1 MSRIL
6 ITSALPYINGIKHL
20 GTLAGSMLPA
30 DVYARFQRSRG
41 RETLYICA
49 TDEHGTPTELA
60 AAEKGQDPASFC
72 AEQHQLQHDLGRAF
86 GLSWDHFGRSSSPQN
101 HKLTQRF
108 AQQLWEAGF
117 IEERVTQQVY
127 SNADRRFLPD
137 RYVIGTCPH
146 CGYESARGDQCENCT
161 RVLDPADLLHPRSA
175 ISGSTDIEIRGSK
188 HLFLRQSLFS
198 GKLRAWIEEKRDRWP
213 LLVTSIALKWLDE
226 GLLDRGVTRD
236 LEWGVPVNAFQWGP
250 NPDGVT
256 PDIEGLA
263 GKVFYVWFDAPIEY
277 ISATWEWADARAAE
291 AGKPTPAADAEWE
304 RWWREPAAADVTYV
318 EFMGKDNV
326 PFHTVG
332 FPCTLIGLNETLS
345 ADGNW
350 SPASNAPWKLVDQLK
365 GFNWLDYYGGK
376 FSTSQSRGVFMDQA
390 LELLPADYWRWWITA
405 NTPETSD
412 ATFTWEQFQAQV
424 NADLADVLGNFVNRI
439 LKFTE
444 TRFEGVVPA
453 GGAPGPLE
461 ARLDADVLGKLRELT
476 DNLENREFRKAS
488 ASLRQLWVLGNGY
501 LTEAAPWTALK
512 TDPERAAVAVRTGL
526 SLVALFAKVAEPFI
540 PFASETIARSVGES
554 FPGKWPSLEGTS
566 PLDILPPGRAVKAPD
581 VLFKKV
587 EDAQVAE
594 WRERFGGPEAG

>member
-6 ITSALPYINGIKHL
+6 ITSALPYVSGIKHL

-60 AAEKGQDPASFC
+60 AAEKGQDPATFC
-72 AEQHQLQHDLGRAF
+72 AEQHQIQHDLGRRF

-101 HKLTQRF
+101 HRLTQRF

-127 SNADRRFLPD
+127 SNADKRFLPD

-146 CGYESARGDQCENCT
+146 CGYEQARGDQCENCT

-188 HLFLRQSLFS
+188 HLFLRQSLFAS
-198 GKLRAWIEEKRDRWP
+198 KLRAWIEDKRDRWP

-226 GLLDRGVTRD
+226 GLQDRGITRD
-236 LEWGVPVNAFQWGP
+236 LEWGVPVNAFEWGP
-250 NPDGVT
+250 NPQGAL

-277 ISATWEWADARAAE
+277 IAATWEWADAKAAE
-291 AGKPTPAADAEWE
+291 VGTGPADEAEWE

-332 FPCTLIGLNETLS
+332 FPCTLIGLNESLS
-345 ADGNW
+345 AHGKW
-350 SPASNAPWKLVDQLK
+350 SPTANAPWKLVDELK
-365 GFNWLDYYGGK
+365 GFNWLDYYGGR
-376 FSTSQSRGVFMDQA
+376 FSTSQNRGVFMDQA

-405 NTPETSD
+405 NTPESSD
-412 ATFTWEQFQAQV
+412 ASFVWEQFQAQV

-444 TRFEGVVPA
+444 TRFDGVVPA
-453 GGAPGPLE
+453 GGDPGPLE
-461 ARLDADVLGKLRELT
+461 ARLAKDVLAKLRELT
-476 DNLENREFRKAS
+476 ENLEGREFRKAS
-488 ASLRQLWVLGNGY
+488 AALRQLWVLGNGY

-526 SLVALFAKVAEPFI
+526 DLVALFAKVCEPFI
-540 PFASETIARSVGES
+540 PFAAETIALSVGES
-554 FPGKWPSLEGTS
+554 FPGRWPALDGDGV
-566 PLDILPPGRAVKAPD
+566 LDILPPGRPVKAPE

-594 WRERFGGPEAG
+594 WRERFGGPEA